1 VFSPPFEEG
10 AMAEGRD
17 LSEGAAQQGT
27 AAPAQLSGT
36 AEGRQPSPGERM
48 LAQVAFARAEALQV
62 MAALDTDTDTL
73 RNLLYRLAQVN
84 VTLSAVL
91 TEMIRVPVQDAP
103 P

>member
-1 VFSPPFEEG
+1 
-10 AMAEGRD
+10 MAEGRD
-17 LSEGAAQQGT
+17 PSEGAAKPG
-27 AAPAQLSGT
+27 APAQPSAA
-36 AEGRQPSPGERM
+36 AEGRQPSPGERL
-48 LAQVAFARAEALQV
+48 LAQVAFARAEALQI

-91 TEMIRVPVQDAP
+91 SEVIRVPVQGTP